1 MFLAADGR
9 RPDRHGAGRPVRT
22 AARRA
27 ATATTVT
34 PRTLRHAFNTAAPDA
49 EMPRRDL
56 HEAAPHPDPRTTI
69 RYDRARGSLDRHAT
83 SIAAA
88 YIAGTPVIREGRDL
102 FRPPAMAVSRK
113 VPAVMGH
120 RPQPQPE
127 REPPL

>member
-27 ATATTVT
+27 GTATTVT

-83 SIAAA
+83 HIAAA
-88 YIAGTPVIREGRDL
+88 SVAGTPGNPRAPGSL
-102 FRPPAMAVSRK
+102 PPAGYGS
-113 VPAVMGH
+113 
-120 RPQPQPE
+120 QPE
-127 REPPL
+127 GPGRHGSQTAAST